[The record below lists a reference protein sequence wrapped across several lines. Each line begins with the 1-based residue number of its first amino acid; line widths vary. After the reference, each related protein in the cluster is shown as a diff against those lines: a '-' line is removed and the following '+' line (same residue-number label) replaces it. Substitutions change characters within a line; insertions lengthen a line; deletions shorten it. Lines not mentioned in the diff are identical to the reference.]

1 MSELRSCPFCG
12 NHETLFIRKRGG
24 KSTGKEIHCKR
35 CLVTVNFGS
44 DLELIKKWS
53 MRFTDKE
60 LTTTNHYGKSETV
73 QKWISGEMINRDYR
87 GFELIEVEGNSDSNF
102 NRPYE
107 G

>member
-53 MRFTDKE
+53 MRANE
-60 LTTTNHYGKSETV
+60 VQVTTNHYGKSETV
-73 QKWISGEMINRDYR
+73 QKWISGEMINRDYS
-87 GFELIEVEGNSDSNF
+87 ETNEKEKF
-102 NRPYE
+102 NRPYD